1 MFFMIRR
8 HGAAR
13 RFAAVAAVTAGLC
26 AGSLLTACGQES
38 GSGTGGDRLSVVTA
52 FYPLQY
58 AAERV
63 AGDTADVVNL
73 TKPGAEPHDLELSP
87 RAVGTVSQADLVV
100 YLRGLQP
107 AVDSAVKQEAGDH
120 GLDVAGAARLTL
132 PAPTA
137 GESDHAEHGGHADHA
152 DHSNNVEGGEEAD
165 SVASGKD
172 PHFWLDPLRL
182 AAVGDALAR
191 RLAAVDPG
199 HADGFRANAARLRAD
214 LTTLDREFRTG
225 LKTCRTRDLVTSHA
239 AFGYLAHRYGLTQF
253 GITGLSPEQEP
264 SPAEL
269 SSAATFARRH
279 DVRTIYHETLVSP
292 AVAKTVARET
302 GAASAVLDPL
312 EGLTSESAGKD
323 YLDVMRANLATL
335 RKGQVCS

>member
-1 MFFMIRR
+1 MFFVIRR
-8 HGAAR
+8 AAAAR
-13 RFAAVAAVTAGLC
+13 RFGAVALAGLC
-26 AGSLLTACGQES
+26 AGSLLTACGSEAGS
-38 GSGTGGDRLSVVTA
+38 GSGGGDRLSVVAA

-63 AGDTADVVNL
+63 AGDTANVVNL

-107 AVDSAVKQEAGDH
+107 AVDSAVNQEAGDH
-120 GLDVAGAARLTL
+120 SLDVTGAAKLTL
-132 PAPTA
+132 PAPSA
-137 GESDHAEHGGHADHA
+137 GESGHADHGN
-152 DHSNNVEGGEEAD
+152 HVEGGEGAD

-172 PHFWLDPLRL
+172 PHFWLDPVRL
-182 AAVGDALAR
+182 AAVGDAIAD
-191 RLAAVDPG
+191 RLAGADPA
-199 HADGFRANAARLRAD
+199 HAGAFRANAARLRTD
-214 LTTLDREFRTG
+214 LTTLDREFRAG
-225 LKTCRTRDLVTSHA
+225 LATCRNHDLVTSHA

-269 SSAATFARRH
+269 SSAATFARKH

-302 GAASAVLDPL
+302 GAGSAVLDPL
-312 EGLTSESAGKD
+312 EGLTSQSAGKD
-323 YLDVMRANLATL
+323 YLAVMRANLAAL
-335 RKGQVCS
+335 RKGQDCS

>member
-8 HGAAR
+8 AAVVR
-13 RFAAVAAVTAGLC
+13 RFAVVAVAGLC
-26 AGSLLTACGQES
+26 AGSLLTACGSES
-38 GSGTGGDRLSVVTA
+38 GPGSASGDQLSVVA
-52 FYPLQY
+52 SFYPLQY
-58 AAERV
+58 AAQRV
-63 AGDTADVVNL
+63 AGNSANVVNL

-87 RAVGTVSQADLVV
+87 RAVGTVSEADLVV

-107 AVDSAVKQEAGDH
+107 AVDTAVKQEAGDH
-120 GLDVAGAARLTL
+120 SLDVAGAAKLTL
-132 PAPTA
+132 PAPRA
-137 GESDHAEHGGHADHA
+137 GESDHAGHADHA
-152 DHSNNVEGGEEAD
+152 DHGNHVEGGGETD

-182 AAVGDALAR
+182 AAVGDALAN

-199 HADGFRANAARLRAD
+199 HAAAFRANAARLRAD
-214 LTTLDREFRTG
+214 LTKLDREFRTG
-225 LKTCRTRDLVTSHA
+225 LATCRTHDLVTSHA

-269 SSAATFARRH
+269 SAAATFARRH

-292 AVAKTVARET
+292 AVAKTVAEET
-302 GAASAVLDPL
+302 GARSAVLDPL

-323 YLDVMRANLATL
+323 YLAVMRANLGTL
-335 RKGQVCS
+335 RKGQDCS